1 MKVYILF
8 LFLAVSHFLP
18 AVHAQTI
25 CLGANCDS
33 GWDGYLPSD
42 RFGNDHSVLDRFLT
56 DGAQRQFVEDPE
68 KLKCVRTC
76 KNEYQENVLTCAD
89 AHEGDITFTAADSL
103 EACLIAAKRRLIECL
118 PSPGLM
124 QCF

>member
-1 MKVYILF
+1 MRVYLLF
-8 LFLAVSHFLP
+8 LVLLASHLLP
-18 AVHAQTI
+18 AVHAQTM
-25 CLGANCDS
+25 CLGANCES
-33 GWDGYLPSD
+33 SWDGYLPTD
-42 RFGNDHSVLDRFLT
+42 QYDNDHSVLDRFLT
-56 DGAQRQFVEDPE
+56 DGVQGRLLEDPE
-68 KLKCVRTC
+68 KLECVRTC
-76 KNEYQENVLTCAD
+76 KREYQENVLTCAD